1 MRLILSTL
9 LCLGAF
15 SMTARAD
22 HHEKGEHKHDH
33 ECALDFRV
41 DSIDGEKVDL
51 EDYEGNVVL
60 IVNTASQCGLTP
72 QYAGLEELYKKYKE
86 KGFVVLG
93 FPCNQ
98 FGSQEPGSLAEIKKF
113 CSTRYNVSFP
123 MFTKVEVNGDGATD
137 LYKYLTSKDVKPAGT
152 GSVKWNF
159 EKFLVDRE
167 GNLIHRFAPRTKP
180 NDAELVAAIESNLAK
195 K

>member
-9 LCLGAF
+9 LCLGVLTTMAP
-15 SMTARAD
+15 AD
-22 HHEKGEHKHDH
+22 DQQKKGEH
-33 ECALDFRV
+33 ECALNFKVND
-41 DSIDGEKVDL
+41 IDGKQVDL

-72 QYAGLEELYKKYKE
+72 QYAGLQKMYDKYKE

-98 FGSQEPGSLAEIKKF
+98 FGKQEPGTEAEIKQF
-113 CSTRYNVSFP
+113 CSSRYSVNFP
-123 MFTKVEVNGDGATD
+123 MFSKLEVNGDDAD
-137 LYKYLTSKDVKPAGT
+137 PLYKYLTSKDVKPAGK
-152 GSVKWNF
+152 GNVSWNF

-180 NDAELVAAIESNLAK
+180 DDPEMLKAIEGELAK